1 MTSFQDND
9 YAESFYHACMQAMI
23 GIGDQTLA
31 LISLQLANLSSGP
44 YFVEAFMQYFYKPW
58 T

>member
-1 MTSFQDND
+1 MTSFHDND
-9 YAESFYHACMQAMI
+9 YAESFYHACMQALI

-44 YFVEAFMQYFYKPW
+44 YFVEAFMQYFYKP
-58 T
+58 